1 MAIFCPLASGSKGN
15 ALLLGTE
22 RTKIL
27 IDAGLSFKQ
36 LKERLETLDVDVAS
50 LDAVVI
56 THEHS
61 DHIKGLE
68 VLAKQLNIPV
78 LANTD
83 TAKAICEQVK
93 TPLKFKIFSTGEMF
107 TFGDITLHPFS
118 IQHDTVDPVAFT
130 ARLAGKK
137 IGICADLGCVTTLV
151 KMHLKECDALYLESN
166 HEPSMVHASSRPLV
180 YKQRVLGRQGHLSNQ
195 SCAELL
201 KELYHQQLKHIYL
214 AHLSEECNNPAV
226 ALKRTQESLD
236 PYLHE
241 LSVNIALQHQVS
253 SAVRW

>member
-36 LKERLETLDVDVAS
+36 LKERLEAINVDVAS
-50 LDAVVI
+50 IDAVVI

-78 LANTD
+78 LANSD
-83 TAKAICEQVK
+83 TAKAILEHIKAPV
-93 TPLKFKIFSTGEMF
+93 KFKIFSTGEMF
-107 TFGDITLHPFS
+107 SFGDISLHPFS

-151 KMHLKECDALYLESN
+151 KMHLKDCDALYLESN
-166 HEPSMVHASSRPLV
+166 HEPSMVHASSRPVV

-201 KELYHQQLKHIYL
+201 QELYHQQLKHIYL
-214 AHLSEECNNPAV
+214 AHLSEECNNPEV
-226 ALKRTQESLD
+226 ALKWAKSSLE
-236 PYLHE
+236 PYL
-241 LSVNIALQHQVS
+241 SDVSIAIAHQHQVS
-253 SAVRW
+253 KAVFL